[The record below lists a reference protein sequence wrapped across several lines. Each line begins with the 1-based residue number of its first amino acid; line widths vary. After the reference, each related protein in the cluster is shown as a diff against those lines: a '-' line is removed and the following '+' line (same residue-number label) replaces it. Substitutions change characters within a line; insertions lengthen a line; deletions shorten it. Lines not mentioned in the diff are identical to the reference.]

1 MISKIR
7 ICILTAVAALA
18 VSALPMFAQQ
28 GGSGGGG
35 AAGIPGPTGAS
46 QCFISTASG
55 LGNWT
60 WGSCSGSSNLAFS
73 ALTTSTNTTAVMTI
87 GSGATF
93 NIASGA
99 VIDFSS
105 LGTGTFK
112 IPAGAGAISSA
123 TKNLI
128 LDTTNQNIHLYA
140 NSVDNINA
148 MIPASAT
155 VTNGDCAGWSNSTS
169 IITLTDVACAQTIAS
184 ANHNFLT
191 SYTASTG
198 AFTKAKPTLADI
210 AAGTAPAGTFDFS
223 GVTILK
229 ARVGAG
235 LTTSVNG

>member
-112 IPAGAGAISSA
+112 LPAAAGAAASA
-123 TKNLI
+123 TKNFI
-128 LDTTNQNIHLYA
+128 YDSTNKNWHI
-140 NSVDNINA
+140 
-148 MIPASAT
+148 
-155 VTNGDCAGWSNSTS
+155 WSNGVDELHVDHHPYRCCLRPDYRVCQPQLSDLLYGVNRGVHQS
-169 IITLTDVACAQTIAS
+169 
-184 ANHNFLT
+184 
-191 SYTASTG
+191 
-198 AFTKAKPTLADI
+198 PAD
-210 AAGTAPAGTFDFS
+210 AG
-223 GVTILK
+223 
-229 ARVGAG
+229 
-235 LTTSVNG
+235 